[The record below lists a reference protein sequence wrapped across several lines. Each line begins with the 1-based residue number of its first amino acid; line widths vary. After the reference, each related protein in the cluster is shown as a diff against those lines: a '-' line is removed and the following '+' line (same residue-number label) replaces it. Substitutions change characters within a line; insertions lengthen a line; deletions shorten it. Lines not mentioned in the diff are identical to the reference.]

1 MGIKLRK
8 DEAAELLKAGNTPSE
23 IARRMGVSTATIV
36 QYLRTKVGE
45 GALRLSDIYFVFP
58 LAKRDAF
65 KQASKM
71 QDAPIPM
78 VQSFLA
84 KNGLSS
90 EELELYKE
98 INRRPTFA
106 GDLYEYISETELAL
120 HDMVASVLKEVYGDN
135 ENGYWRRGV
144 PVSIRTKCQER
155 RESDDEPCDLPF
167 HYTDLLDLYEII
179 GKNWSSF
186 QDKLPQEYRSNRN
199 TLKADFNR
207 LNWIRNSVMH
217 PVKRR
222 RWSEE
227 DFQFAAKLHEAFKHY
242 RTT

>member
-1 MGIKLRK
+1 MKLRK
-8 DEAAELLKAGNTPSE
+8 DEAAEFLKGGNTPSE
-23 IARRMGVSTATIV
+23 IARRMGISTGTVV

-45 GALRLSDIYFVFP
+45 GALRLSDIYFVFSP
-58 LAKRDAF
+58 EKRDAF

-71 QDAPIPM
+71 QDTPIPM
-78 VQSFLA
+78 VRSFLA
-84 KNGLSS
+84 QNGLSL
-90 EELELYKE
+90 EELELYRE
-98 INRRPTFA
+98 INRRTTFA

-120 HDMVASVLKEVYGDN
+120 HDMVATALKQTYGDN
-135 ENGYWRRGV
+135 ENGYWRQGV

-179 GKNWSSF
+179 AKNWQLF
-186 QDKLPQEYRSNRN
+186 QDRLPQEYKSNRN

-222 RWSEE
+222 RWSED
-227 DFQFAAKLHEAFKHY
+227 DFQFAAKLHSTFQPY
-242 RTT
+242 GTV